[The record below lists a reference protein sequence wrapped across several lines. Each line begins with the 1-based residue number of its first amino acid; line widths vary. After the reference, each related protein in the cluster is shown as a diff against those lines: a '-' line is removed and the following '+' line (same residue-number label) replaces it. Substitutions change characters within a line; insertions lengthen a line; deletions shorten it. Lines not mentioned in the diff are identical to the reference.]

1 MLSERSKTEKSKY
14 CLVSFICELLKKK
27 KNNFIDKESKLVVA
41 WVGMGVRW
49 KDDGG
54 TNFYLEYR

>member
-1 MLSERSKTEKSKY
+1 MWA
-14 CLVSFICELLKKK
+14 LKKK
-27 KNNFIDKESKLVVA
+27 THKFIDKESKLVVA
-41 WVGMGVRW
+41 WVGMGVGG

>member
-1 MLSERSKTEKSKY
+1 MKEVRQRKANTVWSHLYVNSKKTKQNK
-14 CLVSFICELLKKK
+14 
-27 KNNFIDKESKLVVA
+27 FIDKESKLVVA
-41 WVGMGVRW
+41 WVGMGVGG

>member
-27 KNNFIDKESKLVVA
+27 NKFIDKESKLVVA
-41 WVGMGVRW
+41 WVGMGVGG

>member
-41 WVGMGVRW
+41 WVGMGVRG